1 MAKLDILTELM
12 NPRSIV
18 HVDKW
23 HSVIRIGKSCGI
35 VHTGRW
41 CDVIHVGKW
50 HVWRHVRWHKSICL
64 HLIDPCVNMSF
75 LLDHTCHFLIG
86 PCILFLLVHV
96 LVP

>member
-35 VHTGRW
+35 VHTGR
-41 CDVIHVGKW
+41 
-50 HVWRHVRWHKSICL
+50 
-64 HLIDPCVNMSF
+64 
-75 LLDHTCHFLIG
+75 
-86 PCILFLLVHV
+86 
-96 LVP
+96 